1 MVQAGRALQW
11 QFLIVRGC
19 TLQHVRSKKV
29 PTGKSWAR
37 VSGPILTSYRLS
49 GSLTLKQAVIY
60 CHSVYIR
67 DGIVLPT
74 RCSVREHCDTAIK
87 IAQKL
92 PVYRP
97 TATPSPTTCVSSLR
111 AINATGPRQRRCS
124 GHARVIRDPT
134 PSQREWIPALLHR
147 RTRSLRPPPPPHPL
161 RPKITMPGAPLCT
174 PPSQQRPSC
183 CRSRH
188 AWSC

>member
-29 PTGKSWAR
+29 PTGVLGAGVR
-37 VSGPILTSYRLS
+37 TNFDIYRLS
-49 GSLTLKQAVIY
+49 GSLTLNQAVIY

-67 DGIVLPT
+67 DGIVLRT

-111 AINATGPRQRRCS
+111 VINATGPRQRRCS
-124 GHARVIRDPT
+124 GHARVTQDLT

-147 RTRSLRPPPPPHPL
+147 RTRSLRPPPPPPPL
-161 RPKITMPGAPLCT
+161 RPKTTMPGAPLCT